1 MRNLI
6 LVFSLFVFILSSCNQ
21 DAAKQEQ
28 AKKDSIELA
37 AKNKQLADSLESCTQ
52 TIMDPNNPKP
62 MAIMMRMMA
71 ANADSM
77 RSQLLRG
84 ERLDSNQYPFIKFYL
99 VEPTDPK
106 VLEPN
111 FFEKARLHQVA
122 YKELFRHPNEQK
134 KYYNLMIQSCVNCHL
149 NYCSG
154 PLKRIN
160 KFPIP

>member
-1 MRNLI
+1 MRNIILI
-6 LVFSLFVFILSSCNQ
+6 FSLLVFIFSSCNSEV
-21 DAAKQEQ
+21 AKQEK
-28 AKKDSIELA
+28 AKQDSIELA

-52 TIMDPNNPKP
+52 TIKDPNNPKP
-62 MAIMMRMMA
+62 MALMMRMMA

-84 ERLDSNQYPFIKFYL
+84 ERLDSNQYGFIKFYL

-106 VLEPN
+106 VLEAN
-111 FFEKARLHQVA
+111 FYEKARLHQFA
-122 YKELFRHPNEQK
+122 YKEMFRHPNEQK

>member
-1 MRNLI
+1 MRKRII
-6 LVFSLFVFILSSCNQ
+6 LPLLLAYIFISCNGN
-21 DAAKQEQ
+21 ANKREQ
-28 AKKDSIELA
+28 AIKDSIEQA
-37 AKNKQLADSLESCTQ
+37 VKQKNLSDSLEACTQ
-52 TIMDPNNPKP
+52 TIKDPNNPKP
-62 MAIMMRMMA
+62 MALMMRMMA

-84 ERLDSNQYPFIKFYL
+84 ERLDSNQYAFIKFYL

-111 FFEKARLHQVA
+111 FFEKARLHQFA
-122 YKELFRHPNEQK
+122 YKELFRHPKDQK